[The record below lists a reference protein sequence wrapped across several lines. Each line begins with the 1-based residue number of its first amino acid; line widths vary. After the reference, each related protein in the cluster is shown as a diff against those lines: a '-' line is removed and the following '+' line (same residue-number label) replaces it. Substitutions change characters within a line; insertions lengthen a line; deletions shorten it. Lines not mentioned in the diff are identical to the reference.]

1 MSTIEEQKEHL
12 KVTLNELNN
21 LGDQE
26 KIQEFAS
33 LVYGKIAIQKIIDT
47 IKESFNGPD
56 DIAKAA
62 EENVFV
68 KKILLAVTAYAQ
80 IGVEMGYAEPKDKE
94 DVSK

>member
-12 KVTLNELNN
+12 KVTLQELNN
-21 LGDQE
+21 LEDQE

-33 LVYGKIAIQKIIDT
+33 LVYGKIAIQKVIDV
-47 IKESFNGPD
+47 IKETFHGPEEM
-56 DIAKAA
+56 AKSV
-62 EENVFV
+62 EENDFV
-68 KKILLAVTAYAQ
+68 KKILLAATAYAQ

>member
-33 LVYGKIAIQKIIDT
+33 LVYGKIQKIIDT